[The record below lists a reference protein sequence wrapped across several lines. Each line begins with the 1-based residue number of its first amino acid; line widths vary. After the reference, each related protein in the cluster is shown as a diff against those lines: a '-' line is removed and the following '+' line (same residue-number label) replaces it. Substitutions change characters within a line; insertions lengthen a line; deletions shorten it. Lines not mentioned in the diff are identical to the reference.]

1 MRRPFPTVRTG
12 ILVLVSL
19 FASVTPGWLKAEPS
33 PILTEALLS
42 GETVNQVTAT
52 LDRSVKRARL
62 VGLNVAALPNP
73 NLPSEFRRQPAL
85 SFELFPDAHIVAV
98 FDRFD
103 PNSSGV
109 TWVGHVEN
117 VPGSSVTLVYSGGLM
132 TGSFITRTGVF
143 QIQPAT
149 EDVRAVNRQ
158 ATGEVH
164 VVSEV
169 DQAAMPPEAEPLIPV
184 ISPELEAAAALRP
197 MADSGG
203 TIDVMVVY
211 TALAQTSSGGATGI
225 TNLINLG
232 VSQTNTS
239 YVNSDVK
246 QRLRLVHT
254 AQVSYVETG
263 AFGTSLNNLAAGS
276 GALNGVA
283 ALRDFYRAD
292 LVMMLIHPGSP
303 DACGIAFLMRTVN
316 TAFASSGFSVTDSNC
331 VTNLTMSHEWG
342 HNMGASHDWFVSQE
356 VRPFP
361 YSHGYANWRPG
372 QRWRTIMSYND
383 ICAVQGF
390 NCNRLV
396 AWANPDAGLNAFCAG
411 SNYTCRPNLWY
422 VPGEG
427 GTGIRAGTRVDC
439 RDGVVPSADCDADDH
454 RTLNNTA
461 ITVANFRPSATSTT
475 SGRR

>member
-1 MRRPFPTVRTG
+1 MSF
-12 ILVLVSL
+12 L
-19 FASVTPGWLKAEPS
+19 AAANPGWLMAEPAEIS
-33 PILTEALLS
+33 PILTQASLS
-42 GETVNQVTAT
+42 GEAVNQVTAT
-52 LDRSVKRARL
+52 LDRSVKRSRL

-73 NLPSEFRRQPAL
+73 NLPSQFVRQPAL
-85 SFELFPDAHIVAV
+85 SFELFPDVFIVAV
-98 FDRFD
+98 LDRFD
-103 PNSSGV
+103 PNTSGV

-117 VPGSSVTLVYSGGLM
+117 VPGSSVTLVYGGGLM
-132 TGSFITRTGVF
+132 TGSFITRTSAF

-149 EDVRAVNRQ
+149 DGVRAANRQ
-158 ATGEVH
+158 TTGEVH

-169 DQAAMPPEAEPLIPV
+169 DQAALPKEAEPIVPV
-184 ISPELEAAAALRP
+184 ISQELETAAALRP
-197 MADSGG
+197 LADSGG

-211 TALAQTSSGGATGI
+211 TALAQASSGGPTGI
-225 TNLINLG
+225 LNLINLG

-254 AQVSYVETG
+254 AMVSYKETG
-263 AFGTSLNNLAAGS
+263 SFGTSLSQLAAGS
-276 GALNGVA
+276 GALSGVG

-292 LVMMLIHPGSP
+292 LVMMLIHPAGP
-303 DACGIAFLMRTVN
+303 DACGIAFVMRTISN
-316 TAFASSGFSVTDSNC
+316 AFAPSGFSVTDSSC
-331 VTNLTMSHEWG
+331 VTTLTMAHEWG

-411 SNYTCRPNLWY
+411 SNYTCRPELWY

-427 GTGIRAGTRVDC
+427 GTGIRGGTRTDC
-439 RDGVVPSADCDADDH
+439 QDGVIPTGDCDADDH

-461 ITVANFRPSATSTT
+461 ITVANFRQSATSTA
-475 SGRR
+475 SRRR